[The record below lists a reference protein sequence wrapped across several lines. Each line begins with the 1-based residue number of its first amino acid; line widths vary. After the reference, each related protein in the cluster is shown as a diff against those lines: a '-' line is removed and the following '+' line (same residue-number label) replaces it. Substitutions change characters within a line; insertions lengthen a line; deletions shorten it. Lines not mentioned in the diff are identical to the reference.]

1 MSELKGL
8 EDRLITKGSP
18 KSVNNGGVPT
28 TANTAGGIIPINNT
42 FSKGKYTDFAV
53 AAGVERDALTDI
65 TGND

>member
-8 EDRLITKGSP
+8 EDRLIMKGSSH
-18 KSVNNGGVPT
+18 SVNNGGVPT

-42 FSKGKYTDFAV
+42 FSKGKYKDFALE
-53 AAGVERDALTDI
+53 AGIDKDALTDT

>member
-8 EDRLITKGSP
+8 EDRLIRKGSP
-18 KSVNNGGVPT
+18 KSVNNGSVPT
-28 TANTAGGIIPINNT
+28 TANLAPGIIPINNT

>member
-8 EDRLITKGSP
+8 EDRLIMKGSP
-18 KSVNNGGVPT
+18 NSVNNGSVPT

-42 FSKGKYTDFAV
+42 FSKGKYQDFALE
-53 AAGVERDALTDI
+53 AGIDEDSLTDT

>member
-8 EDRLITKGSP
+8 EDRLIMKGSP
-18 KSVNNGGVPT
+18 NSVNNGSVPT
-28 TANTAGGIIPINNT
+28 TANLAVGIVPINNT

-53 AAGVERDALTDI
+53 AAGVEREALTDT

>member
-18 KSVNNGGVPT
+18 RSVNNGGVPT

-42 FSKGKYTDFAV
+42 FSKGKYADFAV
-53 AAGVERDALTDI
+53 AAGVKRKALEDT

>member
-8 EDRLITKGSP
+8 EDRLIMKGSSH
-18 KSVNNGGVPT
+18 SVNNGGVPT
-28 TANTAGGIIPINNT
+28 TANLAVGIVPINNT